1 MRPDA
6 LCAGPWGKD
15 EGEVSWVLPFSGIF
29 VCTHGTI
36 GEFKGAVPI
45 GCNILLRARA
55 AYINRICR

>member
-1 MRPDA
+1 M
-6 LCAGPWGKD
+6 
-15 EGEVSWVLPFSGIF
+15 SWVLALSGIF